1 MLTLFIQGHAAFDLY
16 DEVDF
21 DSWLTSSLGQELNI
35 KVFIRVT
42 VHDNEHFFIPMPAHK
57 YEGEILGDFPCT

>member
-1 MLTLFIQGHAAFDLY
+1 MFLLFSIFKVIYLAVGHAAFDLY

-35 KVFIRVT
+35 KVI
-42 VHDNEHFFIPMPAHK
+42 I
-57 YEGEILGDFPCT
+57 

>member
-1 MLTLFIQGHAAFDLY
+1 MKCTRVPVMFLLFSIFKVIYLAVGHAAFDLY

-35 KVFIRVT
+35 KVIIWLHKVVTYFI
-42 VHDNEHFFIPMPAHK
+42 E
-57 YEGEILGDFPCT
+57 